1 MTTRT
6 SHAPRSLRSAKGQS
20 IIEFAIIMP
29 IALLMTLGVVEI
41 GYALLDH
48 HVVTKLAREGSNL
61 ISRDVS
67 LADAATALRTMS
79 SSPVNFDDGSS
90 RVIFSVLMRGAVT
103 GTANY
108 NQMILYQRYTYG
120 SLPEASRINTAG
132 AASYG
137 PPDYTAT
144 NPNNNTGL
152 RVTNLPA
159 AVVNVPGGMVYV
171 TEVFTRHEL
180 ITPFDRLGVS
190 VPNILYSIAY
200 F

>member
-79 SSPVNFDDGSS
+79 TSPVNFDDGSS

-103 GTANY
+103 GTATY
-108 NQMILYQRYTYG
+108 NQMFLEQR
-120 SLPEASRINTAG
+120 
-132 AASYG
+132 
-137 PPDYTAT
+137 
-144 NPNNNTGL
+144 
-152 RVTNLPA
+152 
-159 AVVNVPGGMVYV
+159 
-171 TEVFTRHEL
+171 
-180 ITPFDRLGVS
+180 
-190 VPNILYSIAY
+190 
-200 F
+200 